1 MKDLKLMDVNGR
13 PREVTISPAF
23 IQIVEDANSI
33 NCPNARARII
43 TNTLNDS
50 RKKITYLV
58 RETPNQIYEV
68 LKEEG
73 INLLNFTST
82 NGMPKKVFIK
92 PFIVVNVENYNR
104 SYNTNA
110 HSKIYTN
117 LSNDNGGMYEYV
129 ASETKEEINDRIMQI
144 QKM

>member
-23 IQIVEDANSI
+23 IQIVEDANSM

-73 INLLNFTST
+73 INLLDFTSV
-82 NGMPKKVFIK
+82 NGRHKSVFIK
-92 PFIVVNVENYNR
+92 PSLVVNVENYNR
-104 SYNTNA
+104 SYTNA

-129 ASETKEEINDRIMQI
+129 ASETKEEINDRIMKI